1 MNTIL
6 EPASPKAET
15 QDTSQNIRREMG
27 ADGIC
32 TLIFDRANSSANL
45 FDEQTLHELDRHLDW
60 IAAPPGPAGVILYSA
75 KPSIFIAGADLHA
88 LMDAAKRGGLRPVI
102 ELGQRVFSRL
112 ASLPIPTVAAIHG
125 ACAGGGY
132 EVSLACDYRV
142 ASPDEATR
150 IGLPET
156 QLGILPGWGGCSR
169 LPRLIGLPAA
179 LKVILKGSLF
189 SPRQALKYG
198 MIDAL
203 APRERLLDLAK
214 RKIAGGK
221 PHRPSRRLTNNRA
234 VARAIATG
242 LRPLLSRKT
251 RGHYPAQTM
260 ALETVSQGVSLPLD
274 GALALEREAI
284 LKLAGSEVC
293 RNLVGLFFLQERA
306 RKSGVSDSPGRV
318 LSDAAVIGAGVMGSA
333 ITQWLTSRGMPV
345 LLRDIDA
352 ERVGH
357 GMANIARLYE
367 AGTRRH
373 KFTSLQAR
381 NGLDR
386 VSPIIE
392 EAPLRRADL
401 VIEAAVEKMA
411 VKKEIFARLEAVCDP
426 RAILATNTSALSIS
440 EIASGLADPGRVIGL
455 HFFNPVHRMKLVEV
469 VAGERTDP
477 AVIQTAVRF
486 VRQVGKLPVIVRD
499 SPGFL
504 VNRILI
510 PYLVEAGNLFESG
523 ARVKDVDEAMLDFGM
538 PMGPLRLLDEVGL
551 DVATDVAETLS
562 SKFSRIRVP
571 AALEKMRDAGFLGR
585 KNGLGFY
592 DYKTRVNIGNARLSP
607 FRKNALARDLS
618 REELQ
623 KRMVFLMINEA
634 VRCLEEKVVAAPED
648 VDFGMVMGSGFAP
661 FRGGPLRYAD
671 SVGAVQLV
679 AGMDALG
686 VAGDPKF
693 LPCELLRT
701 MAGRGSKFYENES

>member
-32 TLIFDRANSSANL
+32 MLIFDRANSSANL
-45 FDEQTLHELDRHLDW
+45 FDEQTLHELDRHLDSM
-60 IAAPPGPAGVILYSA
+60 ASGPAGVILYSA

-88 LMDAAKRGGLRPVI
+88 LMDAAKQGALLPVI

-132 EVSLACDYRV
+132 EVALACDYRV
-142 ASPDEATR
+142 ASPDAATR

-179 LKVILKGSLF
+179 LSVILKGSLL

-198 MIDAL
+198 MIDGL
-203 APRERLLDLAK
+203 APRERLLDLAR

-221 PHRPSRRLTNNRA
+221 PRRPSRRLTNNRA
-234 VARAIATG
+234 VATAIATG
-242 LRPLLSRKT
+242 MRPVLSRKT

-260 ALETVSQGVSLPLD
+260 ALETVSKGVSLPLE

-293 RNLVGLFFLQERA
+293 RNLVNLFFLQERA
-306 RKSGVSDSPGRV
+306 RKAGDSPGRV
-318 LSDAAVIGAGVMGSA
+318 LSGAAVIGAGVMGSA

-373 KFTSLQAR
+373 KFTPLEAR
-381 NGLDR
+381 DGLDR

-440 EIASGLADPGRVIGL
+440 EIASGLAAPGRVIGL

-469 VAGERTDP
+469 VAGEQTDP

-571 AALEKMRDAGFLGR
+571 AALAKMRDAGFLGR
-585 KNGLGFY
+585 KNGRGFY
-592 DYKTRVNIGNARLSP
+592 NYKGRSGNARLSP
-607 FRKNALARDLS
+607 FRKNSLARALS
-618 REELQ
+618 RDELQ

-634 VRCLEEKVVAAPED
+634 ARCLEEKVVAAPED
-648 VDFGMVMGSGFAP
+648 VDFGMVMGAGFAP

-671 SVGAVQLV
+671 SVGAVQLA

-701 MAGRGSKFYENES
+701 MAGRGSRFYENES